1 MPAGSCCAR
10 SSTIVFKK
18 VFDLAAVFS
27 MERLKTE
34 FNALNK
40 EIGQKRKVKPA
51 SFEDDI
57 HG

>member
-1 MPAGSCCAR
+1 M
-10 SSTIVFKK
+10 FN
-18 VFDLAAVFS
+18 LAAVFS

-51 SFEDDI
+51 ILEVDI
-57 HG
+57 QGYVPVWKTSAA